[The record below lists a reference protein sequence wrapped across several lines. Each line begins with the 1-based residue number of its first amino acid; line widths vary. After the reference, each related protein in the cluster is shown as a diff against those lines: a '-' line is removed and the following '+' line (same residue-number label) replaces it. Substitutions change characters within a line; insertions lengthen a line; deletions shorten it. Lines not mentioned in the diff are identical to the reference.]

1 MKPKTAKATRIK
13 RAGTTTIN
21 NMVICNYNN
30 LSDAAF
36 RLYCILAMLGHED
49 DYGFVNGYISIN
61 SLADISDRTPENV
74 QMLLKELIDNELIYW
89 TALKL
94 LDSTKWLN
102 TPSSFSLCNNLEHFI
117 TGYDQRFGYFPM
129 VDGIMGIVLFP
140 DAYNLYR
147 IFAMLAGDGVQVRV
161 SIKELSKLFNNTPKN
176 TRKWLQVLIEH
187 GIIEVIAPDTYIIHD
202 AYRDTLEA

>member
-1 MKPKTAKATRIK
+1 MKKEIAKATRAK
-13 RAGTTTIN
+13 RSGTTTIS

-36 RLYCILAMLGHED
+36 RLYCILAMLGDKD
-49 DYGFVNGYISIN
+49 DYGYVDGSV
-61 SLADISDRTPENV
+61 SVKMLADISDKTPETV
-74 QMLLKELIDNELIYW
+74 QMLLKELIDNELIDW

-102 TPSSFSLCNNLEHFI
+102 TPSQFGLCGNLEHFL
-117 TGYDQRFGYFPM
+117 TDYDPHFGYFSM
-129 VDGIMGIVLFP
+129 VDEILGIVVFP
-140 DAYNLYR
+140 DAYRLYR
-147 IFAMLAGDGVQVRV
+147 IFAMLAGEEVQVNV
-161 SIKELSKLFNNTPKN
+161 NIKELSKLFNDTPKK
-176 TRKWLQVLIEH
+176 TRKWFQVLVDN